1 LIPLESFPALNASLN
16 ATTAVLLVIGWFL
29 IRSGR
34 REAHRWTMV
43 SAFCV
48 SSVFLACYLWYHA
61 HHGVTHYEKTGV
73 MRPLYFTIL
82 GTHTVLAV
90 LVLPIILRTLY
101 LAGNNR
107 FAEHKIA
114 ARWAFPIWLYVSTTG
129 VAVYW
134 MLYRL

>member
-1 LIPLESFPALNASLN
+1 MIPLESFPALNASLN
-16 ATTAVLLVIGWFL
+16 GTTAVLLVIGWFL
-29 IRSGR
+29 IRAGK

-43 SAFCV
+43 TAFGV

-61 HHGVTHYEKTGV
+61 HHGVTHYEKTGL
-73 MRPLYFTIL
+73 MRTVYFTIL

-101 LAGNNR
+101 LAANER
-107 FAEHKIA
+107 FEEHRKA

-134 MLYRL
+134 ILYRL